1 MLIKSNLCPWKD
13 KEEIISLQM
22 ELESLKSKTTKA
34 HDFSETTNFEKES
47 VQMEEKVIAVDED
60 KSVIPPVDVESRV
73 VEKEDQSLAAQSFHD
88 NTVEPKE
95 VSHEVSVGVLSH
107 SSTLVTGDSVSKQND
122 EPSLGRSLHLTSENL
137 SPENVSEKR
146 VLEFE

>member
-1 MLIKSNLCPWKD
+1 
-13 KEEIISLQM
+13 
-22 ELESLKSKTTKA
+22 
-34 HDFSETTNFEKES
+34 
-47 VQMEEKVIAVDED
+47 MEEKVIAVDED

-73 VEKEDQSLAAQSFHD
+73 VEKEENQSLAAQSFHD

-122 EPSLGRSLHLTSENL
+122 EPSLGSSLHLTSENL